1 MFQPRHGAAWF
12 LAVALAL
19 VFSGAL
25 TLALQQTPLKL
36 RRPLIMTVTFLGG
49 LFFVLEFFLPVHAQP
64 TPQDAKAVGNFLT
77 PFVGPVGKVL
87 PVITA
92 WTVGMG
98 VINLCQSHGKKILRG
113 SSGYGN
119 SIAFFAAML
128 AMLIVSL
135 LANYHPN
142 AINKN
147 WRLLLFDGALQ
158 SLDAT
163 MFSVIAFYIV
173 SASYR
178 AFRVRSVEATFL
190 LVTAIVVMLGQT
202 VFGQWLTGW
211 LPHDGIWHNLRI
223 EIVRDWILTK
233 ANTPATR
240 AIAFGLGIGALAVAL
255 RIWLG
260 LERGSY
266 FDSQG

>member
-1 MFQPRHGAAWF
+1 MFQPRHGTDWWV
-12 LAVALAL
+12 AVALAL
-19 VFSGAL
+19 VFCGVL
-25 TLALQQTPLKL
+25 TIVLQQTPIRL
-36 RRPLIMTVTFLGG
+36 RRPLVMTITFLAG
-49 LFFVLEFFLPVHAQP
+49 LFFVLEFFLPVHPQP
-64 TPQDAKAVGNFLT
+64 SPQDPSATGNFLT
-77 PFVGPVGKVL
+77 PLVGPVGKVL

-98 VINLCQSHGKKILRG
+98 VVNLCQAHSKRILRG
-113 SSGYGN
+113 SPGYGN
-119 SIAFFAAML
+119 SIAFFVSMIAML
-128 AMLIVSL
+128 LIGL
-135 LANYHPN
+135 LATYHPN

-147 WRLLLFDGALQ
+147 WRTVLFDGALQ

-163 MFSVIAFYIV
+163 MFSIIAFYIV

-178 AFRVRSVEATFL
+178 AFRVRSVEATL
-190 LVTAIVVMLGQT
+190 LLITAVIVMLGQT

-211 LPHDGIWHNLRI
+211 LPHDGFWHNLRI

-266 FDSQG
+266 FDQQG